1 MFSGYSKLRMGYH
14 VLLSALFLMVAAT
27 ASAETVRIDGPAGPL
42 AGELIAVDGARHAV
56 VIVPGSG
63 PTDRDGNGMQMGL
76 HSDTYK
82 LLAEGLAQAGIASIR
97 IDKRGFFGSQSAIAN
112 PNDVTVDAY
121 AQDTRDWVRRAGELA
136 PCVWIAGHSEGG
148 LVALLAAQEPPEN
161 LCGLILLAAAGRPIG
176 RLLVEQMRAMP
187 GNAPFMPQIEATV
200 AALEAGHTRDPGGLP
215 PFLQGLFATG
225 LQRYM
230 IDLFSYDPAVLAGR
244 WTGPTL
250 IVQGDADM
258 QIKMRDADVLAAAM
272 PQAVRADLTGATHM
286 LKDDVPGQPFL
297 TYTDP
302 AMPLHAGLIPAIA
315 AMLKD

>member
-1 MFSGYSKLRMGYH
+1 MGYH

-42 AGELIAVDGARHAV
+42 AGEMIAVDGARHAV

-63 PTDRDGNGMQMGL
+63 PTDSDGNGKQMGL

-82 LLAEGLAQAGIASIR
+82 LLAEGLAGAGIASIR
-97 IDKRGFFGSQSAIAN
+97 IDKRGFFGSRSAIAD
-112 PNDVTVDAY
+112 PNDVTVAAY
-121 AQDTRDWVRRAGELA
+121 AQDTRDWVRRAADLA

-176 RLLVEQMRAMP
+176 RLLVDQMRAMP
-187 GNAPFMPQIEATV
+187 GNAPFMPQIEAAV
-200 AALEAGHTRDPGGLP
+200 SALEAGHIHDPAALP
-215 PFLQGLFATG
+215 PFLRPMFTAG

-230 IDLFSYDPAVLAGR
+230 IDLFSYDPTALAR
-244 WTGPTL
+244 DWAGPAL

-258 QIKMRDADVLAAAM
+258 QIKPKDADLLATAM

-286 LKDDVPGQPFL
+286 LKDDVPGQPFVS
-297 TYTDP
+297 YTDP
-302 AMPLHAGLIPAIA
+302 SLPLHAGLIPAITA
-315 AMLKD
+315 FLND